1 MPSRPELYPALH
13 VIFTLLNAIRRG
25 IARRNLWR
33 EFRRQKVT
41 LQPRLAFWIALC
53 KQAGLLEEYQS
64 QLRVKRHARQW
75 LNKLP
80 DEQTFLLIEAW
91 QNAPKNPKARQ
102 FRRKLLWKLRHE
114 KSLTRKDQ
122 RAMNGL
128 QALGLWEGGKL
139 TTWGCFFLK
148 REGKLPTPASPM
160 PCQMHEDH
168 FIASIPHHIDLLW
181 ELEKQIRPASP
192 GRYPLSKRALHF
204 LHGDPHELIAL
215 LERGLRDSL
224 PAEIKARLLDQPSVR
239 MIEGVVLEFSHPAD
253 LQKLRRQPN
262 FRRHFEQVISPRHV
276 LLDAKE
282 SKGVSQIL
290 ERRGVYLTSN
300 EELPETRKKRTHFP
314 QKGPLQTVG
323 PAVPKIQLL
332 ETYLQ
337 LQQAVDVLYRAP
349 GFSAERRRITPLL
362 IEQRGEHTYVIAFC
376 QTHRAQRTF
385 RLDRMEIPG
394 TY

>member
-1 MPSRPELYPALH
+1 MKSNPEIYPA
-13 VIFTLLNAIRRG
+13 VYIIFTLLNAIRRG
-25 IARRNLWR
+25 IERGKIWR
-33 EFRRQKVT
+33 EFRRQKIAFE
-41 LQPRLAFWIALC
+41 PRLAFWVAMC
-53 KQAGLLEEYQS
+53 KQAGLLEEYEGR
-64 QLRVKRHARQW
+64 LIVTRHAQRW
-75 LNKLP
+75 LGKAP
-80 DEQTFLLIEAW
+80 DEQAFLLIEAW

-102 FRRKLLWKLRHE
+102 FRSKLLWKLRYD
-114 KSLTRKDQ
+114 KPLTRKDLQ
-122 RAMNGL
+122 AIKGL
-128 QALGLWEGGKL
+128 QALGLYQEGKL
-139 TTWGCFFLK
+139 TAWGRFVLK
-148 REGKLPTPASPM
+148 GEGELPTPASPM
-160 PCQMHEDH
+160 PCQVHEDH

-181 ELEKQIRPASP
+181 ELEKQLRPASP
-192 GRYPLSKRALHF
+192 GCYPLFKRSLCQ
-204 LHGDPHELIAL
+204 GDPQELITL
-215 LERGLRDSL
+215 LERGLQDSL

-290 ERRGVYLTSN
+290 ERRGVYLTPN

-323 PAVPKIQLL
+323 PALPKIQLL

-349 GFSAERRRITPLL
+349 GFPSERRRITPLL